1 MTNDLENRLRAAGES
16 LPELDI
22 DESAVFTKGRRLVRA
37 RRIRAASALA
47 VLVVAGG
54 IAISPALRTS
64 HMGVPAEDVSAHAP
78 ASGGGA
84 SDSAESS
91 GWSAGAVLEVPQ
103 LPSMADGT
111 PAAPEEKRTV
121 KVTVEPTGT
130 EMYKITYE
138 FFDADGNSIG
148 ITGSNG
154 LQGMATWGHGSFIEG
169 LLIGFIDDEARV
181 LDLFQD
187 PKAQPE
193 GSGITGNEET
203 ITKPDGTKGTVFL
216 RRFSEASQAES
227 VAELTYLT
235 PDGRVH
241 SSELRPVSQVRFDQ
255 DSQSRTAYYIPTLG
269 ALGVTGTTGS
279 ILSDELDPDELAT
292 GRINLAW
299 GSGSDA
305 GGYTASRAGVLP
317 EGSTDVALEYADKSA
332 RGRPWRFFQVAESD
346 SGEVFW
352 YTQLATDAD
361 SDDGVKAL
369 TWVDAAGEAHRS
381 VFP

>member
-37 RRIRAASALA
+37 RRMRAASALA

-54 IAISPALRTS
+54 IAISPALRPVL
-64 HMGVPAEDVSAHAP
+64 MGVPAEDVSALAP

-84 SDSAESS
+84 SDVAESS
-91 GWSAGAVLEVPQ
+91 GWSAGAVLEVPS
-103 LPSMADGT
+103 LPTRDGT
-111 PAAPEEKRTV
+111 PSAPEEERTV
-121 KVTVEPTGT
+121 KVVVESTNT
-130 EMYKITYE
+130 EMYRITYE
-138 FFDADGNSIG
+138 FFDADGNSLG
-148 ITGSNG
+148 KAGSDS
-154 LQGMATWGHGSFIEG
+154 LQGMATWGHGSFIDG
-169 LLIGFIDDEARV
+169 LLVGFIDADARV

-193 GSGITGNEET
+193 GSGISGTEET
-203 ITKPDGTKGTVFL
+203 ITKPDGTKATAFL
-216 RRFSEASQAES
+216 RRFSDAPQAET
-227 VAELTYLT
+227 VTEMTWMT

-241 SSELRPVSQVRFDQ
+241 SSELRPVSQVRFD
-255 DSQSRTAYYIPTLG
+255 SGSESRTAYYIPTLG

-305 GGYTASRAGVLP
+305 DGYTASRAGVLP
-317 EGSTDVALEYADKSA
+317 EGSTDVVLEYVDKSA
-332 RGRPWRFFQVAESD
+332 REQAGRSFQLVESD

-352 YTQLATDAD
+352 YTNMTTDAD
-361 SDDGVKAL
+361 TTDDGLKAL
-369 TWVDAAGEAHRS
+369 TWVDSAGETHRYR
-381 VFP
+381 FP